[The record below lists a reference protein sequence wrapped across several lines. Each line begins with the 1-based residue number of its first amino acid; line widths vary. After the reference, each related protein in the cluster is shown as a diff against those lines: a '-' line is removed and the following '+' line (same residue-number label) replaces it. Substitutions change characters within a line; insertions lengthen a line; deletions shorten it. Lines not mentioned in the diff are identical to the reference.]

1 MISVSTLSKPSTLRG
16 SAARA
21 SPRTSSSLKQGIRMM
36 SFTRDAIVARPTAPG
51 RRTGPRIGRVA
62 AFAAGGVPA
71 VEVAAAV
78 GLDQA
83 EELPIHVRLRAPER
97 ERALVDVPHEQ
108 ALARQPAIGAHAGAV
123 LEQVVLLGVRGRGRD
138 LHHARL
144 ALDLGQRHAARR
156 ARDRLDLHPAEAEL
170 RPRAQMRRP
179 LAAPEPG
186 PLPHQAPDADALLR
200 LPARGAQLRQAVER

>member
-1 MISVSTLSKPSTLRG
+1 MISVSTLSKPGTLRG
-16 SAARA
+16 SSARV
-21 SPRTSSSLKQGIRMM
+21 SPRTSSSLKQGIWMM
-36 SFTRDAIVARPTAPG
+36 SFTCAASVART
-51 RRTGPRIGRVA
+51 PRESQSP
-62 AFAAGGVPA
+62 AGGAPA

-83 EELPIHVRLRAPER
+83 EELPLHVRLRAPER

-144 ALDLGQRHAARR
+144 ALDLGQRHSARR

-186 PLPHQAPDADALLR
+186 PLPHQAS
-200 LPARGAQLRQAVER
+200 